1 MNTGP
6 QPVFRALSDPT
17 RREILLHLSKESLA
31 ISEISER
38 FGITRTAINKHLAI
52 LEEGGLVRS
61 ETIGRERRKSLSP
74 EPLRPAFEWL
84 GFFEHFWDTKL
95 ADLQREIA
103 NDMKQQEG
111 TSK

>member
-6 QPVFRALSDPT
+6 QSVFRALSDPT
-17 RREILLHLSKESLA
+17 RREILLHLSRESLA

-74 EPLRPAFEWL
+74 APLKSAFEWL
-84 GFFEHFWDTKL
+84 GFFEHFWDAKL

-103 NDMKQQEG
+103 KDMKEQEG
-111 TSK
+111 KSK

>member
-17 RREILLHLSKESLA
+17 RREILLHLSRQSLA

-74 EPLRPAFEWL
+74 EPLKSAFEWL
-84 GFFEHFWDTKL
+84 GIFEHFWDAKL

-103 NDMKQQEG
+103 KDMKQQEG